1 MKYIKD
7 RVSELHNITWPTRKQ
22 AIHSMILVLV
32 IMLLTGLFLGF
43 VDNIFSLGT
52 DWIFSIVK

>member
-32 IMLLTGLFLGF
+32 IMLLTGLFLGI

-52 DWIFSIVK
+52 NWIFSIVK